1 MSFVR
6 HHEPTHP
13 ASGSVGSVVSTRPP
27 SRTHRH
33 ASLATLACLVSA
45 TLSGCFLW
53 TSADQGS
60 ALERRAAQCEERL
73 TTLESTAQGYTTQ
86 MENAH
91 AKVAELESVL
101 ERATQVVTQN
111 SADTGARVDQLEQQL
126 MVQTGQIDEVRHELT
141 RLQEEFDE
149 QQRDYEGRM
158 KQLARRA
165 GIDMPVD
172 EAQIPAN
179 VDEHYRAADVAY
191 EARDFSTARALY
203 RAFVSRHATDARADD
218 AQYRVGQSYLL
229 EDRPAT
235 ALGELRRIISDFASG
250 DQVPA
255 ALLAM
260 GDAFYRLHE
269 CDSAR
274 TALETLQRAH
284 PRSPQAADARTR
296 LRDLQRAPA
305 GYCQAR

>member
-1 MSFVR
+1 MRVGQ
-6 HHEPTHP
+6 HHEPTHS
-13 ASGSVGSVVSTRPP
+13 ASRGSVGSVVSPTARAP
-27 SRTHRH
+27 RATI
-33 ASLATLACLVSA
+33 ASLACLLSA
-45 TLSGCFLW
+45 ALSGCFLW

-73 TTLESTAQGYTTQ
+73 TTLESTASGYTTQ
-86 MENAH
+86 MESAH

-101 ERATQVVTQN
+101 ERATTLVTQN
-111 SADTGARVDQLEQQL
+111 SADTGARVDAFEQTL
-126 MVQTGQIDEVRHELT
+126 MTQAGQIDEVRHELT
-141 RLQEEFDE
+141 RLQEEFNE

-165 GIDMPVD
+165 GVDMPVD
-172 EAQIPAN
+172 EAQIPAAA
-179 VDEHYRAADVAY
+179 DDHFRAAGVAY

-203 RAFVSRHATDARADD
+203 RAFVTRHATDARADD
-218 AQYRVGQSYLL
+218 AQFRVGQSYLQ

-235 ALGELRRIISDFASG
+235 ALGELRRIIADFGTG

-260 GDAFYRLHE
+260 GEAFYRLHE

-284 PRSPQAADARTR
+284 PRSPQATEARTR

>member
-1 MSFVR
+1 MSVVR
-6 HHEPTHP
+6 HREPTHP
-13 ASGSVGSVVSTRPP
+13 FSGSVGSTLSTGVVSRCA
-27 SRTHRH
+27 RTHAR
-33 ASLATLACLVSA
+33 ATLGCVLSA
-45 TLSGCFLW
+45 ALSGCFLW

-101 ERATQVVTQN
+101 DRATQLVTQN
-111 SADTGARVDQLEQQL
+111 SADTGARVDELQQQL
-126 MVQTGQIDEVRHELT
+126 MVQTGQIDEIRHELT
-141 RLQEEFDE
+141 RLQEEFNE

-172 EAQIPAN
+172 EAQLPAN
-179 VDEHYRAADVAY
+179 ADEHYRAADVAY

-235 ALGELRRIISDFASG
+235 ALGELRRILSDFASG

-274 TALETLQRAH
+274 TAFETLQRAH

>member
-1 MSFVR
+1 M
-6 HHEPTHP
+6 
-13 ASGSVGSVVSTRPP
+13 
-27 SRTHRH
+27 
-33 ASLATLACLVSA
+33 LATLACAASA
-45 TLSGCFLW
+45 ALSGCFLW
-53 TSADQGS
+53 TSADQGT
-60 ALERRAAQCEERL
+60 ALERRAATCEERL
-73 TTLESTAQGYTTQ
+73 TTLEGTAQGYTTQ

-101 ERATQVVTQN
+101 ERATKLVTQN
-111 SADTGARVDQLEQQL
+111 SADTGARVDEFETRL
-126 MVQTGQIDEVRHELT
+126 MSQTGQIDEIRHELT
-141 RLQEEFDE
+141 RLQEEFGE

-165 GIDMPVD
+165 GVDMPVD
-172 EAQIPAN
+172 DAQIPAA
-179 VDEHYRAADVAY
+179 VDDHFRAAGVAF

-203 RAFVSRHATDARADD
+203 RAFVTRHATDPRADD
-218 AQYRVGQSYLL
+218 AQFRVGQSYLQ

-235 ALGELRRIISDFASG
+235 ALGELRRIIADFSTG

-260 GDAFYRLHE
+260 GEAFYRLHE

-284 PRSPQAADARTR
+284 PRSPQVAEARIR
-296 LRDLQRAPA
+296 LRDIQRAPA
-305 GYCQAR
+305 GYCQTR

>member
-13 ASGSVGSVVSTRPP
+13 AHGSVGSVVSVA
-27 SRTHRH
+27 SRVSGARTISR
-33 ASLATLACLVSA
+33 ATFACVVSA
-45 TLSGCFLW
+45 GLSGCFLW

-60 ALERRAAQCEERL
+60 ALERRATQCEERL

-101 ERATQVVTQN
+101 DRATQLVTQN
-111 SADTGARVDQLEQQL
+111 SADTGARVDELEQQL

-141 RLQEEFDE
+141 RLQEEFNE
-149 QQRDYEGRM
+149 QQQDYEGRM

-179 VDEHYRAADVAY
+179 PDEHYRAADVAY

-235 ALGELRRIISDFASG
+235 ALGELRRILSDFASG